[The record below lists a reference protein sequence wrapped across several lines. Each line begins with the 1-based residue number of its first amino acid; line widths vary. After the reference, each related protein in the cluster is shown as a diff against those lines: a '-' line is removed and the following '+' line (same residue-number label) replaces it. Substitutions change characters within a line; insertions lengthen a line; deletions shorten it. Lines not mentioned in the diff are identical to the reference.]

1 MRVTWRWLAVWVA
14 VSGSNAACAT
24 PQNSSSQHVRDRRT
38 STTDASSPIRF
49 PQEAAGP
56 ARTVISAE
64 ARVEGTVLGEL
75 VVVASA
81 VNPTARQV
89 ILRYGGCTLRVRL
102 QRASS
107 QTSVPV
113 WRSEEQLVQFG
124 RGWQRPVCIAIGL
137 GGELRPGER
146 YTDDRYWRRSY
157 PVAEILGDSL
167 PAGRYHVVAGLI
179 LREESRHPVPD
190 DTVWV
195 AAGTVDLRR

>member
-1 MRVTWRWLAVWVA
+1 M
-14 VSGSNAACAT
+14 
-24 PQNSSSQHVRDRRT
+24 
-38 STTDASSPIRF
+38 
-49 PQEAAGP
+49 
-56 ARTVISAE
+56 
-64 ARVEGTVLGEL
+64 EGTAPGQL

-81 VNPTARQV
+81 VNPAERPVT
-89 ILRYGGCTLRVRL
+89 LLYGACTLRVRL
-102 QRASS
+102 HHAPSRA
-107 QTSVPV
+107 TAAV
-113 WRSEEQLVQFG
+113 WRSEDKLVEVAG
-124 RGWQRPVCIAIGL
+124 AWHRSVCIAIGL
-137 GGELRPGER
+137 GGELLSGER